1 MIIFLGCRG
10 TLLDRAGNLRRHI
23 AFVLQQLV
31 KDGHRLFLLESV
43 TDDSGHQILK
53 EQGLSKY
60 FEGMIPPTGSSL
72 TPDYVID
79 ANPDWFQGQTPG
91 FQIPY
96 YNYYTM
102 LEDEELLEAYR
113 QIQRISGILG
123 PPPRMDVR
131 GLTSQ
136 SDNS

>member
-1 MIIFLGCRG
+1 MIIFFGCRG
-10 TLLDRAGNLRRHI
+10 TLLDRAGNLRRH
-23 AFVLQQLV
+23 AEFVLSQLV

-43 TDDSGHQILK
+43 ADDSGQQIVE
-53 EQGLSKY
+53 EQGLNKY

-72 TPDYVID
+72 IPDYVID
-79 ANPDWFQGQTPG
+79 ANQDWFQGHTPG

-96 YNYYTM
+96 YNYFAM

-113 QIQRISGILG
+113 QIQRLSGISG

-131 GLTSQ
+131 GMTSQ